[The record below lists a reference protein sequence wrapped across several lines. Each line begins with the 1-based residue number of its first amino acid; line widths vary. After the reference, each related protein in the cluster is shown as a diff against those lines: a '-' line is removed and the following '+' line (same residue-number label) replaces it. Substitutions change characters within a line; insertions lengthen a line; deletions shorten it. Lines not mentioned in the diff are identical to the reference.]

1 MERDVLAELSDRLSG
16 LFRAGAESVVRVEGR
31 RSPASGVIWSSDG
44 LVVTAHHVVER
55 EEEIEIGLPGGDTV
69 AAELVGRDPATDVA
83 LLRARASGLAPVEIA
98 GPEGLEPGQIVLGVA
113 RPGRSPRTSLG
124 LLARVA
130 PEWRAPTGGKIDR
143 YLETSLEVVP
153 GVSGSLVLAA
163 TGSPLGVATAGLVRG
178 AALVLPGPTLRR
190 VVKALLAHGR
200 VRRGY
205 LGVATIPVRLPP
217 EAERTAGQPTAL
229 LVTAVEP
236 ESPAARAGLKLG
248 DAIVA
253 LAGASVGE
261 PGDLLPLLEEERI
274 GDAAPARVLRAGEL
288 ATLTV
293 TIGARERGGAR

>member
-1 MERDVLAELSDRLSG
+1 
-16 LFRAGAESVVRVEGR
+16 
-31 RSPASGVIWSSDG
+31 
-44 LVVTAHHVVER
+44 
-55 EEEIEIGLPGGDTV
+55 
-69 AAELVGRDPATDVA
+69 
-83 LLRARASGLAPVEIA
+83 
-98 GPEGLEPGQIVLGVA
+98 
-113 RPGRSPRTSLG
+113 
-124 LLARVA
+124 
-130 PEWRAPTGGKIDR
+130 
-143 YLETSLEVVP
+143 VVP

-163 TGSPLGVATAGLVRG
+163 TGEPLGLATAGLVRG
-178 AALVLPGPTLRR
+178 AAMVLPAPTLRR

-236 ESPAARAGLKLG
+236 ESPAARAGLMLG

-274 GDAAPARVLRAGEL
+274 GDAAPARVLRAGEV

-293 TIGARERGGAR
+293 TIGARERRPR